1 MTTTTSPAPTQP
13 QLRAIRR
20 ASGSAPGSAPGR
32 ARRMRAAV
40 TAAMV
45 VLALALTA
53 CSSSTS
59 PTGTSSSVDAQPS
72 TPGSAASSYPAGKE
86 DVCQARDQL
95 SASINGLTDPA
106 LLTGGTAG
114 IQAAVGEVQSSL
126 TALVA
131 AGKDDY
137 GPQLDALQAALD
149 QVQTAVGDVGN
160 GNAAAGLVGIGTAIG
175 SVGSAASD
183 LFTELQTTCGS

>member
-1 MTTTTSPAPTQP
+1 MTATTSTEPTQAH
-13 QLRAIRR
+13 LRAARR
-20 ASGSAPGSAPGR
+20 APGR
-32 ARRMRAAV
+32 NSRIRAAA
-40 TAAMV
+40 TAAMG

-59 PTGTSSSVDAQPS
+59 PTVTSSSTDAQPS
-72 TPGSAASSYPAGKE
+72 SSAPESGASSYPAGKE
-86 DVCQARDQL
+86 DICQARDQL

-137 GPQLDALQAALD
+137 APQIEALQTALD
-149 QVQTAVGDVGN
+149 QVQTAVGDVGD
-160 GNAAAGLVGIGTAIG
+160 GNAAAGLVAIGAAIG
-175 SVGSAASD
+175 SVGTAASS
-183 LFTELQTTCGS
+183 LFTELRTTCGS

>member
-1 MTTTTSPAPTQP
+1 MTAMTSMEPTLP
-13 QLRAIRR
+13 GRR
-20 ASGSAPGSAPGR
+20 ATRRHPRRNSTIR
-32 ARRMRAAV
+32 ALA
-40 TAAMV
+40 TAAIV
-45 VLALALTA
+45 VITLTLTA

-59 PTGTSSSVDAQPS
+59 PTVTSSSADAQPS
-72 TPGSAASSYPAGKE
+72 SSAQESAASSYPAGKE

-95 SASINGLTDPA
+95 SASIKGLTDPA

-137 GPQLDALQAALD
+137 GPELDAL
-149 QVQTAVGDVGN
+149 
-160 GNAAAGLVGIGTAIG
+160 
-175 SVGSAASD
+175 
-183 LFTELQTTCGS
+183 